1 MIYDWRKIEDLTK
14 ASIFDLTDDIELIR
28 ECICLPSFEMK
39 DRQEYIDEMTES
51 TRVGDFEAFA
61 HETQDEEFVKYLGI
75 VFKDYYDK
83 LNQLSEG
90 AFWE

>member
-39 DRQEYIDEMTES
+39 DRQEYINQMTES
-51 TRVGDFEAFA
+51 TRVGNYEAFA
-61 HETQDEEFVKYLGI
+61 YETRDEEFVEHLKV
-75 VFKDYYDK
+75 VFKDYYDA
-83 LNQLSEG
+83 LDQLPEG

>member
-14 ASIFDLTDDIELIR
+14 ATIFDLTDDINLIR

-39 DRQEYIDEMTES
+39 DKQEYIDEITES
-51 TRVGDFEAFA
+51 TRIGDFEAFA
-61 HETQDEEFVKYLGI
+61 HETRDKEFVEHLKT

-83 LNQLSEG
+83 LKQLPEG